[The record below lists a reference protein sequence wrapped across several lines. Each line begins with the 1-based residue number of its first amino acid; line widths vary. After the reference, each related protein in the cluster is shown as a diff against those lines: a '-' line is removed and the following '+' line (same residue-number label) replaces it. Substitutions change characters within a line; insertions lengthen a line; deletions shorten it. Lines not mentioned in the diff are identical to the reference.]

1 MTGVYNQVWLAPYN
15 MEYIT
20 QVQVDRAMNVHDKAY
35 VKGLMSEATLLSYQ
49 NIIDGKTIV
58 SLFFK
63 EGEQTQLM
71 FSGFIERMEVTE
83 LGEQREVFMELSGL
97 TQALDRSNVVLDY
110 QDITK
115 TNTDIIEK
123 LMKSYPDITYEAAC
137 KKETIKDFLLQYEET
152 DYEFLKRVLSRSKET
167 VYTTMQGNSGRICY
181 GLSIRETEI
190 TLEQAE
196 WEACYEDGVRY
207 RLETDEYLD
216 LGMEVELD
224 GQRLIVISIKN
235 QYREGE
241 SVNEYVLSTKEA
253 CRTMRKNNINITGIS
268 LDGMIKDCK
277 RDKVKIE
284 LNKTISCEE
293 EKRKWFAYSSPAAS
307 TDGSGWYCMPRI
319 GEEIRLYCPTDEES
333 DAYVISAIR
342 KKQQEQADTKEQQ
355 VGTQPENKVLS
366 NAEGQSVSFLPEG
379 IEMTCKDGMT
389 AMSMNQNGTIE
400 IVATKDIHIY
410 ADETVMMRAEQGMCI
425 MASNTVTLQN
435 DNGSMIVIDK
445 EITEDA
451 NRIKNNC

>member
-1 MTGVYNQVWLAPYN
+1 MTGAYNQVWLAPYN

-35 VKGLMSEATLLSYQ
+35 VKGLMSETTLLSYQ
-49 NIIDGKTIV
+49 NMIDGKTIV

-83 LGEQREVFMELSGL
+83 LVGQREVFMELSGL
-97 TQALDRSNVVLDY
+97 TQAMDRNNVVLDY

-115 TNTDIIEK
+115 TNTDIIEE
-123 LMKSYPDITYEAAC
+123 LMESYPAITYEAAC
-137 KKETIKDFLLQYEET
+137 RQETIEDLLLQYEET
-152 DYEFLKRVLSRSKET
+152 DYDFLKRVLSRSGAP

-181 GLSIRETEI
+181 GLSIREAGI
-190 TLEQAE
+190 TLNQAE
-196 WEACYEDGVRY
+196 WEVSYEDGVRY

-224 GQRLIVISIKN
+224 GYKLIVISVKN
-235 QYREGE
+235 QYREGA
-241 SVNEYVLSTKEA
+241 SVNEYILSTKEA
-253 CRTMRKNNINITGIS
+253 CRTVRKKNKQITGIS
-268 LDGMIKDCK
+268 LDGVIKDCK

-284 LNKTISCEE
+284 LSKTRSCEE

-307 TDGSGWYCMPRI
+307 TDGSGWYCMPQT
-319 GEEIRLYCPTDEES
+319 GEEIRLYCPTEEES

-342 KKQQEQADTKEQQ
+342 KKQQEQTDTKEQQ
-355 VGTQPENKVLS
+355 VGTQPEKKVLS

-379 IEMTCKDGMT
+379 IEMTCKDGTT

-435 DNGSMIVIDK
+435 DNGSMLVIDK